1 MCAPRPAPR
10 RCSRSRA
17 TSTRTSCRRTSAI
30 TPGSSASRPRT
41 IRRSPSPSSSRTAV
55 TAARSPRPSR
65 APCSNGSSPSATC
78 AREASVLPARRHLGS
93 VDWALLLAA
102 LALPGIGLV
111 VIYSATTGTPMAGA
125 FERQLFWLL
134 LGLVGMTL
142 ALVIDYHTLAA
153 FAWLFYGAG
162 VVLLVLTLA
171 FGRVVNA
178 SKSWIGFGGL
188 QFQPSELVKVAT
200 ILVVATYLGRE
211 AVRGLGFVRF
221 AALCG
226 LVGLPVLLILQ
237 QPDLWTAATFAPLL
251 AGAAFLAGLRVR
263 TMVLLALIA
272 ALALPILWGHL
283 KPYQKERVHIFLEP
297 TRDPKGAG
305 YQLIQSLIAVGS
317 GGIAGKGF
325 LSGTQGQL
333 QFLPEQH
340 TDFIMAVLAEERGFI
355 GSAIVLGL
363 YFLVFYRCAVTARA
377 ARDRLGAFL

>member
-1 MCAPRPAPR
+1 
-10 RCSRSRA
+10 
-17 TSTRTSCRRTSAI
+17 
-30 TPGSSASRPRT
+30 
-41 IRRSPSPSSSRTAV
+41 
-55 TAARSPRPSR
+55 
-65 APCSNGSSPSATC
+65 
-78 AREASVLPARRHLGS
+78 VLPARRHLGS

-102 LALPGIGLV
+102 LALPAIGLV
-111 VIYSATTGTPMAGA
+111 VIYSATAGTPTAGA
-125 FERQLFWLL
+125 FERQLVWLL

-153 FAWLFYGAG
+153 FAWFFYGGGIA
-162 VVLLVLTLA
+162 LLVATLV

-178 SKSWIGFGGL
+178 SRSWIGFGGL

-226 LVGLPVLLILQ
+226 LVGLPVVLILQ
-237 QPDLWTAATFAPLL
+237 QPDLGTAATFAPLL
-251 AGAAFLAGLRVR
+251 AGAAFLGGLRVR
-263 TMVLLALIA
+263 TIVVLGLIA
-272 ALALPILWGHL
+272 ALALPLVWGQL

-340 TDFIMAVLAEERGFI
+340 TDFIMAVLAEERGFV
-355 GSAIVLGL
+355 GSSIVLGL
-363 YFLVFYRCAVTARA
+363 YFLLFYRCVATARA
-377 ARDRLGAFL
+377 ARDRLGAFLAMGVACVYGGQALINIGVVLGILPTTGVPLPLMSYGGSCLVSALVGVGLVLNVWMRRLVN